1 MDITRRDV
9 GPVTVLDLVGRL
21 TGTDSHG
28 TLKQQVTELVTDGRK
43 HIVLNL
49 EKLSYMDSGGLG
61 EMVSCYTTASK
72 AGGAVKLAHLTT
84 RIKDLLMITK
94 LVTVFDSFDTEAG
107 AVASFPV
114 SS

>member
-9 GPVTVLDLVGRL
+9 GPVTVLDLSGRL

-28 TLKQQVTELVTDGRK
+28 TLKQHVTQLVTDGRK

-49 EKLSYMDSGGLG
+49 ENLTYMDSGGLG

-72 AGGAVKLAHLTT
+72 AGQSVCGSSQRTGRTRWPRAVSA
-84 RIKDLLMITK
+84 
-94 LVTVFDSFDTEAG
+94 A
-107 AVASFPV
+107 AASR
-114 SS
+114 SSGVRSGTL

>member
-9 GPVTVLDLVGRL
+9 GPVTVLDLAGRL
-21 TGTDSHG
+21 SGTDGQG
-28 TLKQQVTELVTDGRK
+28 TLKQQVTELVADGRK

-49 EKLSYMDSGGLG
+49 EKLAYMDSGGLG

-84 RIKDLLMITK
+84 RIKDLLTITK